1 MSEEAANPFVFFV
14 FFQSPL
20 TGNDSFKPKKCENVL
35 IDDHEGKSEARLL
48 GETLAQGWFSFLA

>member
-1 MSEEAANPFVFFV
+1 MSEEAAKPF

-20 TGNDSFKPKKCENVL
+20 NGNDSFKPQESVKRNPENVL

-48 GETLAQGWFSFLA
+48 DETLAQGWAII

>member
-1 MSEEAANPFVFFV
+1 MSEEAANPFVFF

-20 TGNDSFKPKKCENVL
+20 NGNDSFKPQESENVL

-48 GETLAQGWFSFLA
+48 DETLGQGWAVI